1 MKARSIMVLAAL
13 LGLKRESMALAKDAA
28 SVKILSPANN
38 AQLEKHYGSVP
49 DFSLEER
56 SLEFTTK
63 GTCARPGEHVI
74 TIKVVD
80 KGHVPTGP
88 QQSIKVT
95 TK

>member
-1 MKARSIMVLAAL
+1 MFGWIMSE
-13 LGLKRESMALAKDAA
+13 G
-28 SVKILSPANN
+28 
-38 AQLEKHYGSVP
+38 
-49 DFSLEER
+49 
-56 SLEFTTK
+56 LEFTTK

-80 KGHVPTGP
+80 KGRVPTGP